1 MSTPAPPQ
9 LIRCLAFITNRL
21 ASAAKEAEMRPS
33 KVRQQRVRSLE
44 LLVAACV
51 AEAARVADEGRPAP
65 RPRLDPPAPAPPP
78 APRPPSAPPPPSEEL
93 TEPGLRGVWTPPS
106 G

>member
-1 MSTPAPPQ
+1 MSTGPPQ
-9 LIRCLAFITNRL
+9 LIRCLAFITGRL
-21 ASAAKEAEMRPS
+21 ASAAREAEMRPS

-44 LLVAACV
+44 LLAAACV

-65 RPRLDPPAPAPPP
+65 PPRLDPPIEPP
-78 APRPPSAPPPPSEEL
+78 APEPSEEL

>member
-1 MSTPAPPQ
+1 MTTTPPQQ
-9 LIRCLAFITNRL
+9 LIRCLAFITGRL
-21 ASAAKEAEMRPS
+21 AGAAREAEMRPS

-44 LLVAACV
+44 LLAAACV

-65 RPRLDPPAPAPPP
+65 
-78 APRPPSAPPPPSEEL
+78 PPSLDLLAPEVRPAEEL
-93 TEPGLRGVWTPPS
+93 PESDVRGVWEAPP